1 MNSINDYII
10 YFDLFAVISFI
21 AIDQTTKGIPKNRY
35 AILLYKCL
43 HALYTM
49 RKTWGGGGNTLIIN
63 PRESKRSTKMLT
75 TFAIKKWLVLYMVAA
90 PIF

>member
-1 MNSINDYII
+1 MP
-10 YFDLFAVISFI
+10 ISSGSY
-21 AIDQTTKGIPKNRY
+21 TK
-35 AILLYKCL
+35 
-43 HALYTM
+43 
-49 RKTWGGGGNTLIIN
+49 WGGGNTLIIS